1 MICVLKIREC
11 EKETMRDYIHQCRV
25 KHEWVRCFFFFL
37 HVSVCRMSER
47 ENGEQLKEMRGKRK
61 NMWCKK

>member
-1 MICVLKIREC
+1 
-11 EKETMRDYIHQCRV
+11 
-25 KHEWVRCFFFFL
+25 
-37 HVSVCRMSER
+37 MSER